1 MDESFFESVYRAVSA
16 IPRGRVASYGQIAC
30 AVGRPRSSRIVGY
43 ALHRNPRP
51 GVGPCHRVVFRS
63 GATTPAFAFGG
74 EDVQRALLEGEGV
87 SFDEKGC
94 VKPEFFVKSFKVE
107 DGKITAE

>member
-16 IPRGRVASYGQIAC
+16 IPRGRVASYGQIAR
-30 AVGRPRSSRIVGY
+30 AIDRPRASRIVGY

-51 GVGPCHRVVFRS
+51 GVVPCHRVVFRG

-87 SFDEKGC
+87 EFDRNGC

-107 DGKITAE
+107 GDKVTAE